1 MFVQGFWYG
10 GSLVQRGALEPG
22 AVIMVFW
29 SALMAVSA
37 LQNLSPQL
45 IGLEK
50 GKVASSELAM
60 LCPSKTK
67 REEPKTEATKV
78 GDIEFK
84 NVSP

>member
-1 MFVQGFWYG
+1 
-10 GSLVQRGALEPG
+10 
-22 AVIMVFW
+22 MVFW

-50 GKVASSELAM
+50 GKVASSELAL
-60 LCPSKTK
+60 LCPSKSK
-67 REEPKTEATKV
+67 REDHDTQATKV

-84 NVSP
+84 NVPP